1 MKVWDVGHGLPCFDK
16 KEQIVVC
23 LLLFCGVWCML
34 KKNVFKKKKK
44 SQRPSFSSV
53 WFSGAPEGGSLQWQV
68 LGVHVWA
75 WRPSNVP
82 LSLSASPPS
91 LHLLDGDASL
101 LNLLLLPLD
110 ELLSSPHSLLFICTP
125 SLVLYPHHY
134 GNQPAEA
141 PTYFFSIRIRGQRQ
155 EPQTGSHQFG
165 VFFLALSPSSRKRFL
180 VLFLSS
186 SSLPPH
192 LLLRFLTI
200 FLDVF
205 LVVAKVNTSCS
216 REGVIFIG
224 S

>member
-1 MKVWDVGHGLPCFDK
+1 MKVWDLGHGLPCFDK
-16 KEQIVVC
+16 KGAYCCLFAVVLWC
-23 LLLFCGVWCML
+23 LVHVKEKCIK
-34 KKNVFKKKKK
+34 KKN

-53 WFSGAPEGGSLQWQV
+53 WFPGAPEGGSLQWQV

-82 LSLSASPPS
+82 LSLSVSPPS
-91 LHLLDGDASL
+91 LHLLDGNASL

-165 VFFLALSPSSRKRFL
+165 VFFFLLSLSLHPPEKDS
-180 VLFLSS
+180 LSS
-186 SSLPPH
+186 SSPPPH
-192 LLLRFLTI
+192 LLLI
-200 FLDVF
+200 SSSVF
-205 LVVAKVNTSCS
+205 SLFS
-216 REGVIFIG
+216 
-224 S
+224 